1 MAGPNTER
9 DARIVAAA
17 RLGQTHEALAREHKI
32 SRARVSQIVSA
43 AGPKSPEEA
52 QRQLIATRLRSRWDE
67 LEKIVQH
74 PPIRTTSIGRVQFDP
89 RTCSC
94 GLEKSNSTTQEHAPD
109 CNVQPVL
116 DMAAVTGAIKT
127 QLAVEAQYR
136 AMFGVDL
143 ATRPGPGFDEDALLK
158 LAEIRV
164 AQRQLTARAPVTA
177 IPALPPGYSSLSPEQ
192 QMRADLE
199 RRGAVIRAQRAAAD
213 HQADDD
219 VVEAEI
225 AED

>member
-1 MAGPNTER
+1 VPAPNAER
-9 DARIVAAA
+9 DARITAAA

-52 QRQLIATRLRSRWDE
+52 QRQLIAARLRSRWDE
-67 LEKIVQH
+67 LQKIVTT
-74 PPIRTTSIGRVQFDP
+74 PPIKTTSIGRTQWDP
-89 RTCSC
+89 RTCTC
-94 GLEKSNSTTQEHAPD
+94 GVKGDTKRDHAED
-109 CNVQPVL
+109 CQVAPVL
-116 DMAAVTGAIKT
+116 DMATVTNAIRT

-143 ATRPGPGFDEDALLK
+143 ATRPGPVFDEDALLK

-164 AQRQLTARAPVTA
+164 AQRQLTATAPMTA
-177 IPALPPGYSSLSPEQ
+177 IPALPPGYSSLSPQE

-199 RRGAVIRAQRAAAD
+199 RRGAVIRAQRAAAE

-219 VVEAEI
+219 IVEAEI
-225 AED
+225 VED